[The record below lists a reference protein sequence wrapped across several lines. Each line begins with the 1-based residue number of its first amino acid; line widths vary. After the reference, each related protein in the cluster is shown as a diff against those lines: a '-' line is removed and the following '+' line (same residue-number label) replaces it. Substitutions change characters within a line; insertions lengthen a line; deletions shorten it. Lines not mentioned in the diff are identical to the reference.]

1 MPSCS
6 FFGVTQMIIMKA
18 VFTLFFVLILG
29 AVALAQNTQ
38 ANVEVDTI
46 EMDIIL
52 VTSINHTN
60 IAEKVEI
67 TTENKVARL
76 YKFKNSRIKKALAF
90 RTKSDRAKMA

>member
-1 MPSCS
+1 
-6 FFGVTQMIIMKA
+6 MIIMKA
-18 VFTLFFVLILG
+18 VFTLFFVLIIG
-29 AVALAQNTQ
+29 AVALAQDTQ

-46 EMDIIL
+46 KMDVVL

-60 IAEKVEI
+60 TVEKVEI

-90 RTKSDRAKMA
+90 RTKRDRSKMA